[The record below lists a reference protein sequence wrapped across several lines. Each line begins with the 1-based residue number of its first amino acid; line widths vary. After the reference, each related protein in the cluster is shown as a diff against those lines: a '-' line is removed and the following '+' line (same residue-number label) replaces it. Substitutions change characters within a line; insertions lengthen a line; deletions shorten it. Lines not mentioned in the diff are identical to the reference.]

1 MNSLLVSGLT
11 TAAAISLGFVV
22 ALSLL
27 GRPARWRRCG
37 LAMTLIALALPPFL
51 VTNCWLDLLGQNG
64 AWHGWLPLNIYSLAG
79 TVWVLTLMLWPVT
92 ALMVLAALQR
102 LEASQLESDAAL
114 RGRALIWWL
123 LWPMARPAF
132 AQAAAL
138 TFVLALNNFAV
149 PAILQVRVFPAEV
162 WVSFS
167 TNLSFRDTLL
177 KSGPLL
183 LAPLALLIFL
193 RQREIAWPRQE
204 SAEGKKFS
212 RQLGPR
218 WMGFCGSASL
228 VAVGLSVGLPL
239 WQLGITRRTWTE
251 LWPALQAGLPAAGNT
266 LFYAATVATL
276 VVGLGLICGRRGRR
290 WGATGV
296 VAWLLFLL
304 PGIFTGL
311 ALIYLLNRPWLD
323 MVYHSAGV
331 VLLAF
336 TLRYLAIGWHGA
348 GAARRGVDRDLVDA
362 ARLHGASG
370 RQLLRHV
377 LWPQMAPQL
386 AAAWYV
392 VYLLCL
398 WDVETVVLI
407 QPPGGETLALRVF
420 NLLHYGHNSQVNAL
434 CLWLLALAVLPLLAW
449 RIGRW
454 IARRKEA

>member
-1 MNSLLVSGLT
+1 MNSLLVGGLT
-11 TAAAISLGFVV
+11 TTAAVSLGFVV
-22 ALSLL
+22 ALGLRSLPGRGRRL
-27 GRPARWRRCG
+27 GLTFAI
-37 LAMTLIALALPPFL
+37 IALALPPFL
-51 VTNCWLDLLGQNG
+51 VTNCWLDLLGQTG

-79 TVWVLTLMLWPVT
+79 AVWVLTLLLWPVT
-92 ALMVLAALQR
+92 TLIVLAALQR

-114 RGRALIWWL
+114 RGLALIRWL
-123 LWPMARPAF
+123 LWPLARPAV

-149 PAILQVRVFPAEV
+149 PAILQVKVFPAEV

-167 TNLSFRDTLL
+167 TNLSFRDALL

-193 RQREIAWPRQE
+193 RRREIAWPRVE
-204 SAEGKKFS
+204 SANDEALS
-212 RQLGPR
+212 RSLGPR
-218 WMGFCGSASL
+218 LKIFCGGVSVL
-228 VAVGLSVGLPL
+228 AVGLSVVLPL

-251 LWPALQAGLPAAGNT
+251 LWPALQAGLPAMENT
-266 LFYAATVATL
+266 FFNAATVATL
-276 VVGLGLICGRRGRR
+276 VVALGLIGARCKRG
-290 WGATGV
+290 WSAVGI

-311 ALIYLLNRPWLD
+311 ALIYLLNRPLLD
-323 MVYHSAGV
+323 VVYRSMGV
-331 VLLAF
+331 VVLAF
-336 TLRYLAIGWHGA
+336 TLRYLAVGWHGA
-348 GAARRGVDRDLVDA
+348 VVARRGVDRDLVDA
-362 ARLHGASG
+362 ARLQGAG
-370 RQLLRHV
+370 GGQLLRHV
-377 LWPQMAPQL
+377 WWPQMAQQL

-398 WDVETVVLI
+398 WDVETLVLI

-434 CLWLLALAVLPLLAW
+434 CLWLLALAVTPLFAW